1 MPEEKQHSNLSDL
14 GGGIFRKITHTHRAT
29 NHILLKEM
37 KYPWAGNKTQNM
49 LKYLLVSFVFTIV
62 VVSLKM
68 SK

>member
-37 KYPWAGNKTQNM
+37 KYP
-49 LKYLLVSFVFTIV
+49 
-62 VVSLKM
+62 
-68 SK
+68 